1 MDSVAVRTSA
11 RWWALATIAL
21 GVSLVIM
28 DATVVNVATPVVIR
42 ELGLDVSQ
50 AEWINAVYALM
61 LASLL
66 LTLGRVGDL
75 YGRRLLF
82 GAGTSTFMLAS
93 VVAGLSAGGGALIG
107 ARAVQGV
114 GAAMILTSTLSTLNA
129 LFHGRERAIA
139 FAVWGATIGGMA
151 AVGPLVGGWLTT
163 DVTWRWAFWLNVPFG
178 VLVLVG
184 ILRSVPETRAAD
196 ARVGFDIAGAVLS
209 ALGMGAVVFGL
220 IEGESYG
227 WWRGEGGGLSPVPVV
242 LAAGVVLVAVFVIR
256 TLRRAR
262 AGRTVLVDV
271 HVAAL
276 PTYRYGALAALIV
289 AFGEFG
295 LLFTLPLLLQ
305 NALGYT
311 ALGTGLLILALAL
324 GTFLVSGATAQLT
337 ARIGSRAVVRIGLGL
352 ESLSVAGLALTLADG
367 VSSWVI
373 AGWLFGYGV
382 GVGMATAQLTSV
394 VLHDVPLADSGEASG
409 LLSTIRQLGSALG
422 VAVLGSILVS
432 TLAVHTERAVAALGL
447 PSDVTDPLVQ
457 AVRSSVGAV
466 VPGLRADPATAAV
479 GEAARGALVDA
490 SVVVTLLAAAIIGVG
505 LLATL
510 LLPRPSDRGP
520 AEVSS
525 ADGAPAGGAL
535 PEGAP
540 GARAATA
547 DRPAGHRS
555 PSSGGVTATRM
566 DTDHGE
572 EAR

>member
-1 MDSVAVRTSA
+1 MQAGTVQTSA

-42 ELGLDVSQ
+42 ELDLDATQ

-82 GAGTSTFMLAS
+82 GGGIAIFMLAS
-93 VVAGLSAGGGALIG
+93 VVAGLAADGGVLIG
-107 ARAVQGV
+107 ARAVQGA

-129 LFHGRERAIA
+129 LFHGRERGIA

-163 DVTWRWAFWLNVPFG
+163 DVSWRWAFWLNVPFG
-178 VLVLVG
+178 VLVLIG
-184 ILRSVPETRAAD
+184 ILRVVPETRGAD
-196 ARVGFDIAGAVLS
+196 ARVGFDVAGAALS

-227 WWRGEGGGLSPVPVV
+227 WWRGADGGLSPVPVV
-242 LAAGVVLVAVFVIR
+242 LAAGVVLVAVFVGR

-262 AGRTVLVDV
+262 AGRTVLVDL
-271 HVAAL
+271 HVAAQ
-276 PTYRYGALAALIV
+276 PTYRYGAIAALIV

-311 ALGTGLLILALAL
+311 ALGTGVLILALAV
-324 GTFLVSGATAQLT
+324 GTFLVSGMTAQLT

-352 ESLSVAGLALTLADG
+352 EAVSVAGLALTLSDG
-367 VSSWVI
+367 MSGWVI

-394 VLHDVPLADSGEASG
+394 VLHDVPVADSGEASG

-422 VAVLGSILVS
+422 VAVLGGLLVS
-432 TLAVHTERAVAALGL
+432 TLASHTERAVAGLGL
-447 PSDVTDPLVQ
+447 PDGVTAPLVE
-457 AVRSSVGAV
+457 AIRRSLGAV
-466 VPGLRADPATAAV
+466 IPALQADPSTAAV
-479 GEAARGALVDA
+479 GEAARTALVDA
-490 SVVVTLLAAAIIGVG
+490 SAVVTLIAAGIIAVG

-510 LLPRPSDRGP
+510 LLPH
-520 AEVSS
+520 S
-525 ADGAPAGGAL
+525 ADGALRDAVVAGQE
-535 PEGAP
+535 P
-540 GARAATA
+540 AATTA
-547 DRPAGHRS
+547 RDASAAQAAGPAPVVAAGS
-555 PSSGGVTATRM
+555 RM
-566 DTDHGE
+566 DDDGE
-572 EAR
+572 ETRS